1 MGKRRGFTLGSLRD
15 AIAMLAIVSHLIVAF
30 GLPLPFVRCT
40 SDASA
45 PYPCQFRPCGCASSD
60 LCWKGDCCCFTL
72 EEKLEWADVNGIE
85 PPSHVRPLVETR
97 KSYRPIAT
105 KKKSCCPLHESNPD
119 PVIWVVGLFAQ
130 KCRGDSPA
138 TLFTLEAAIVPTL
151 TAQPIVVTE
160 SGSFLVAYD
169 CHTTVT
175 ATPPPTPPPRIA

>member
-1 MGKRRGFTLGSLRD
+1 MGKWHGLTLRSLHD
-15 AIAMLAIVSHLIVAF
+15 AIALLTIVSQLIVAF
-30 GLPLPFVRCT
+30 GLPLPFVRRT
-40 SDASA
+40 SDASV

-72 EEKLEWADVNGIE
+72 EEKLEWADTNGIE

-97 KSYRPIAT
+97 KSYRPIAA

-119 PVIWVVGLFAQ
+119 PFIWVVGLFAQ

-138 TLFTLEAAIVPTL
+138 TLFALEAAVVPTR
-151 TAQPIVVTE
+151 TAQPVVETE
-160 SGSFLVAYD
+160 SGAFLIAYD
-169 CHTTVT
+169 CHTIVT